1 MSTEEQKA
9 ERREDARYYYQRAK
23 RLHKCCVCGGDAKPK
38 PGGGYYVY
46 CEACLVKKRVAGRD
60 FRGKCMANHKCCV
73 CGLPVDINPK
83 TGKPYSRC
91 PACAKGHREYQREYA
106 RRAQK

>member
-9 ERREDARYYYQRAK
+9 ERREDRRFYYQRAK

-38 PGGGYYVY
+38 PSGGYYVY
-46 CEACLVKKRVAGRD
+46 CEACLAKKKAAEHA
-60 FRGKCMANHKCCV
+60 FRGKRMAEHKCYV
-73 CGLPVDINPK
+73 CGAPVDINPK
-83 TGKPYSRC
+83 TGKPYTRC

>member
-23 RLHKCCVCGGDAKPK
+23 RLHKCYVCGA
-38 PGGGYYVY
+38 
-46 CEACLVKKRVAGRD
+46 
-60 FRGKCMANHKCCV
+60 
-73 CGLPVDINPK
+73 PVDINSK

-91 PACAKGHREYQREYA
+91 PACAKDQREYQREYA
-106 RRAQK
+106 RRAQKSLPKVLAKESAK